1 MSRKTALVCAAILMA
16 FAHLF
21 AQKPKLPRADV
32 PDVVAPPPAQGP
44 NLIVSKLT
52 VQTVAENGIGY
63 TVEVANV
70 GNQNAS
76 LTGVTA
82 QAYAHRQKNGQGE
95 KVAIGQ
101 PFSLLNTTLG
111 PGQSEQK
118 VVKTSASG
126 LANYKS
132 LCLFIDYGDNLK
144 ETQEGD
150 NTLCVDLK
158 QGATVEN
165 MDLAPVTTTFSGNT
179 HLELFWNSET
189 PNVYYF
195 RVKNDGPLPT
205 RSSTTKVT
213 ISTDSQTLH
222 TVEVPTPA
230 IAPYGKTQ
238 LNFKYDGFICYKTIT
253 AICDSKN
260 VLTEKNEANNSS
272 NKKIVVCE

>member
-44 NLIVSKLT
+44 NLVVSKLT

-76 LTGVTA
+76 LAGVTA

-101 PFSLLNTTLG
+101 PFSLLNTALG
-111 PGQSEQK
+111 PGKSEQK

-165 MDLAPVTTTFSGNT
+165 MDLTPATTTFDGNT
-179 HLELFWNSET
+179 NLELFWNSET
-189 PNVYYF
+189 PNTYYF
-195 RVKNDGPLPT
+195 KVKNDGPLKSRP
-205 RSSTTKVT
+205 STTKVT
-213 ISTDSQTLH
+213 ITANSQTLH

-230 IAPYGKTQ
+230 ITPYSKVQ
-238 LNFKYDGFICYKTIT
+238 LSFQYDGTICLKTVT
-253 AICDSKN
+253 ATCDSKK
-260 VLTEKNEANNSS
+260 VLAEKNEANNGASFLR
-272 NKKIVVCE
+272 VLCE